1 MKKKN
6 LIMIVVSSVFLISTL
21 FGKGPTSVAAARSMS
36 DAEVLNPTI
45 SVININNMA
54 YWITKSGG
62 GTTSGSPNGEQVDYP
77 IFTGGLIY
85 EDGMLWCCKVN
96 DGGPQRVRVNGSTY
110 YHGMKAGQAIYDAD
124 GNVIGADD
132 PTNHQVWRVRKDWA
146 TGDLST
152 DAANFYM
159 ETSSSVSAEQI
170 EIGRAHV

>member
-21 FGKGPTSVAAARSMS
+21 FGKGPTSATAARTMD
-36 DAEVLNPTI
+36 DADVLNPTI

-54 YWITKSGG
+54 YWITKNGG

-85 EDGMLWCCKVN
+85 EDGMLWGCKVN

-124 GNVIGADD
+124 GNVIGSDD
-132 PTNHQVWRVRKDWA
+132 SNT
-146 TGDLST
+146 
-152 DAANFYM
+152 
-159 ETSSSVSAEQI
+159 I
-170 EIGRAHV
+170 